1 MLTSSAHTVPQLQKL
16 GNKLP
21 YEPTR
26 PAGFVRPEFAGQAV
40 PTVWHMSHECGTMWM
55 YCQTNSKM
63 QPSAGG
69 VATQTRTVPDRKP
82 PTSSLHPRLLHRT
95 SELCV
100 LTQSCQLPFG
110 HAWQHTCWHCTSVPP
125 IIISHSHRAAVF
137 MTFPHSQQFQRPSR
151 SEYGQLGSRGHG
163 GVGPNSHDDNDPDE
177 GRSLDSHKQAIP
189 NFTTPARTAE
199 EVILGSRAHALASET
214 LQAWFAS
221 QGMSSLFAR
230 RDDDDRGA

>member
-1 MLTSSAHTVPQLQKL
+1 MQEATETPGSHLETEQAALLAVYSAARRWQMCLQQTLSADNLLAGQPKDVTVDDYHRRSHSTDTPVVSFRDTYHRRL

-55 YCQTNSKM
+55 DCQTNLKM

-110 HAWQHTCWHCTSVPP
+110 HA
-125 IIISHSHRAAVF
+125 
-137 MTFPHSQQFQRPSR
+137 
-151 SEYGQLGSRGHG
+151 
-163 GVGPNSHDDNDPDE
+163 
-177 GRSLDSHKQAIP
+177 
-189 NFTTPARTAE
+189 
-199 EVILGSRAHALASET
+199 
-214 LQAWFAS
+214 
-221 QGMSSLFAR
+221 
-230 RDDDDRGA
+230 

>member
-1 MLTSSAHTVPQLQKL
+1 MPQLQKL

-55 YCQTNSKM
+55 YCQTNLKM

-151 SEYGQLGSRGHG
+151 SEYGQLGSSGHG
-163 GVGPNSHDDNDPDE
+163 GVGTM
-177 GRSLDSHKQAIP
+177 LL
-189 NFTTPARTAE
+189 
-199 EVILGSRAHALASET
+199 LGSSTVSRVKLAHEVGFPFDGISG
-214 LQAWFAS
+214 QGRHVVAWCS
-221 QGMSSLFAR
+221 HAR
-230 RDDDDRGA
+230 KIRFSVHMVPA